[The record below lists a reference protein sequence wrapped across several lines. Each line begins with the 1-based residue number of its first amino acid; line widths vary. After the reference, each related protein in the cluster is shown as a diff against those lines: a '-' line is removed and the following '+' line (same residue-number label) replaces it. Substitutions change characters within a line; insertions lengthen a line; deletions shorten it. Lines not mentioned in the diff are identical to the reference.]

1 MFIHWGIEYNTK
13 QNAQQTT
20 IAQGLCDLGIDVII
34 GGHPHVIQPVELL
47 TSTTDPDHKTVCL
60 YSMGNAVSNQRLG
73 NLSMINTAHTED
85 GVFFSV
91 TFEKYSDGKVYMV
104 GTDLLPTWVN
114 LRYPNSGVEYAIIP
128 LDYDRVDEW
137 GTAFAMDEGSVN
149 AAKNSH
155 ARTTAIVGEGLT
167 ACQNYLAE
175 QKTAREEYYYNLAW
189 HPEMFETQPTEAVE
203 ETVPETSAETL
214 APAA

>member
-1 MFIHWGIEYNTK
+1 
-13 QNAQQTT
+13 
-20 IAQGLCDLGIDVII
+20 
-34 GGHPHVIQPVELL
+34 VELL

-73 NLSMINTAHTED
+73 NLGDLCKTAHTED

-114 LRYPNSGVEYAIIP
+114 LRNGTSDIVYAIIP
-128 LDYDRVDEW
+128 LDAERMEEW
-137 GTAFAMDEGSVN
+137 GTAFDLNEATINS
-149 AAKNSH
+149 AKNSY
-155 ARTTAIVGEGLT
+155 ARTMAIVEEGLT
-167 ACQNYLAE
+167 ECQNYLAE
-175 QKTAREEYYYNLAW
+175 NKTAREEYYYNLAW
-189 HPEMFETQPTEAVE
+189 YPEMFETEPTEAPVDVGAEEIPYSE
-203 ETVPETSAETL
+203 ETGETL